1 MTVSPYE
8 QQFEN
13 CDVTDSEGVADP
25 ALTFNKKN
33 APRLP
38 ASQCI
43 DRHCGQTSSSP
54 LPGRPWRIARSMLC
68 LLKSQER
75 TLCAARSREPIK
87 PPSVRHQETAHGG
100 HVWIGAQAVTSR
112 HWSVPLLPRTA
123 RPSSHRSLTE
133 RDALWFAHALREQ
146 SFTPFFRGP
155 SQVVLGVSVFQSG
168 TRRLF
173 AGRLAGTSCMRAAAA

>member
-1 MTVSPYE
+1 MSMSPCE

-33 APRLP
+33 APRSP

-54 LPGRPWRIARSMLC
+54 LPVRPWRIARSMLC

-87 PPSVRHQETAHGG
+87 PPSVRHQQTAHGG
-100 HVWIGAQAVTSR
+100 HV
-112 HWSVPLLPRTA
+112 
-123 RPSSHRSLTE
+123 
-133 RDALWFAHALREQ
+133 
-146 SFTPFFRGP
+146 
-155 SQVVLGVSVFQSG
+155 
-168 TRRLF
+168 
-173 AGRLAGTSCMRAAAA
+173 